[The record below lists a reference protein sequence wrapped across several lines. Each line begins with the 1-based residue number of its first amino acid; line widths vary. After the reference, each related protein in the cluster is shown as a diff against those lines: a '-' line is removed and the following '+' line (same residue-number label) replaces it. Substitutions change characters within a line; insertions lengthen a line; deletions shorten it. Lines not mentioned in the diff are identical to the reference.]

1 MYKEIL
7 VIRKINEDTAVAN
20 PLIRERYEKKSYS
33 EKNFQ
38 QDFIELSKE
47 DPQKFAK
54 KVDSIRAIVSSTNVI
69 QNNEN
74 INEKNT
80 KAEKIQSKIV
90 K

>member
-20 PLIRERYEKKSYS
+20 PLIRELYKKKSYS
-33 EKNFQ
+33 EENFQ

-54 KVDSIRAIVSSTNVI
+54 KVDSIRAIVSSANVI